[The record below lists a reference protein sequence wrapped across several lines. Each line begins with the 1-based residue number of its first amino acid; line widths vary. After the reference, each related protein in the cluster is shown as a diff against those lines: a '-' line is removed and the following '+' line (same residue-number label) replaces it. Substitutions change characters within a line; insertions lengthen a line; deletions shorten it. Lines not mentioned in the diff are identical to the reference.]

1 MQTRRYCM
9 RGNADCNGVVIVT
22 RLSRAASMR
31 ASVCTVYLFCL
42 AAGVSGSI
50 FSDYC
55 RFSQIVP
62 ARDEERPSARYG
74 HTTVD
79 YGTKMILFGGYD
91 GAFR

>member
-1 MQTRRYCM
+1 
-9 RGNADCNGVVIVT
+9 
-22 RLSRAASMR
+22 MR